1 MTYPHTRI
9 QLYMSDI
16 QTLRKIVE
24 KNPRYPVEAYLF
36 VLEALFCTR
45 KKFKKEKHVSGQEL
59 LEGIKDLALNRY
71 GSTAKMVFNHWGIKK
86 TVDLGD
92 IVFNMVNAK
101 LLSKTEED
109 SLDDFKD
116 VYNFEDVF
124 IKDYQFEIKVLKNGN
139 K

>member
-1 MTYPHTRI
+1 
-9 QLYMSDI
+9 MSDI
-16 QTLRKIVE
+16 QTLHKIVE
-24 KNPRYPVEAYLF
+24 KDPRYSVEAYLF

-124 IKDYQFEIKVLKNGN
+124 IKEYQFEIKVLKNGN
-139 K
+139 E

>member
-1 MTYPHTRI
+1 
-9 QLYMSDI
+9 
-16 QTLRKIVE
+16 
-24 KNPRYPVEAYLF
+24 
-36 VLEALFCTR
+36 
-45 KKFKKEKHVSGQEL
+45 
-59 LEGIKDLALNRY
+59 
-71 GSTAKMVFNHWGIKK
+71 MVFNHWGIKK

>member
-1 MTYPHTRI
+1 
-9 QLYMSDI
+9 MSDI
-16 QTLRKIVE
+16 QALRKIVE

-36 VLEALFCTR
+36 VLEALFCAR

-59 LEGIKDLALNRY
+59 LEEIKDLALNRY

-139 K
+139 E

>member
-1 MTYPHTRI
+1 
-9 QLYMSDI
+9 MSDI
-16 QTLRKIVE
+16 QALRKIVE

-36 VLEALFCTR
+36 VLEALFRAR

-139 K
+139 E

>member
-1 MTYPHTRI
+1 
-9 QLYMSDI
+9 MSDI

-24 KNPRYPVEAYLF
+24 KNPRYPIEAYLF

>member
-1 MTYPHTRI
+1 
-9 QLYMSDI
+9 MSDI

-24 KNPRYPVEAYLF
+24 KDPRYPVEAYLF

-59 LEGIKDLALNRY
+59 LEGIKDLGLNRY

>member
-1 MTYPHTRI
+1 
-9 QLYMSDI
+9 MSDI

-45 KKFKKEKHVSGQEL
+45 KKIKKEKHVSGQEL

-86 TVDLGD
+86 TVDLGN

-116 VYNFEDVF
+116 VYDFEDVF
-124 IKDYQFEIKVLKNGN
+124 IKDYQFEIKILKNG

>member
-1 MTYPHTRI
+1 LTYPHTRI

>member
-1 MTYPHTRI
+1 
-9 QLYMSDI
+9 MSDI